1 MSNRHLRYSTPTVS
15 YADRQD
21 YRPRVWTPGIQSPVS
36 YRSNRAL
43 LFADERAGY
52 GRGFAVSAADIRL
65 MASWL
70 RGKL

>member
-1 MSNRHLRYSTPTVS
+1 MHKNYSTPTVS
-15 YADRQD
+15 FADRQD
-21 YRPRVWTPGIQSPVS
+21 FRPRVWTPGVMSALP
-36 YRSNRAL
+36 YRSSPSL
-43 LFADERAGY
+43 SVF